1 MRNNRG
7 LLGLMLAL
15 ALVAAACGG
24 GDDATTE
31 TTEAPTTTAAP
42 ATTEAPTTTTT
53 AAPEPETLVIWADEN
68 RAKVMEQ
75 VAPTFEDAAG
85 VNVEIQIVDF
95 GEIRSQVQTA
105 APAGEGPDIFIGAAD
120 WSGELA
126 ANGVA
131 APLDL
136 GSRAGEF
143 EGIALDLFTF
153 DGALYALPYA
163 TEAIA
168 MYYNMDLVSEPPAAF
183 EDIEGICAGLSGIE
197 NCVGVPGGGDGPDA
211 YHNYP
216 FVSAQGGYIF
226 PFEAGAGFDPSD
238 VGLNSEGAIQGVK
251 FLEEQIAAGVV
262 DSVNY
267 DGAKQLFLDGT
278 QPFWITGP
286 WELGN
291 LADSGINWSVAKL
304 PTIGGSSPQPFAGG
318 QGFYLSTFSENPVLA
333 QSFLFDFIATPETM
347 QALYD
352 ADPRNPAH
360 TPTLEANSDNEVLQ
374 TFAASAADGVPIP
387 NVPEMGSVWGP
398 LGDNLLAVRN
408 GDKDAT
414 TAMND
419 AQTAVEEALAG

>member
-1 MRNNRG
+1 MRNKRALIG
-7 LLGLMLAL
+7 LVIAL
-15 ALVAAACGG
+15 AMVAAACGG
-24 GDDATTE
+24 DESTTE
-31 TTEAPTTTAAP
+31 ETTATTAAP
-42 ATTEAPTTTTT
+42 ETTTTT
-53 AAPEPETLVIWADEN
+53 AAPTTTVAPEPVTLLIWADEN
-68 RAKVMEQ
+68 RAEVMEQ
-75 VAPTFEDAAG
+75 VAPAFEDAAG
-85 VNVEIQIVDF
+85 VEVEIQIVDF

-105 APAGEGPDIFIGAAD
+105 GPAGEGPDIFIGASD

-131 APLDL
+131 SPIDL
-136 GSRAGEF
+136 GGRAGEF

-168 MYYNMDLVSEPPAAF
+168 MYYNTDLVSEVPATF
-183 EDIEGICAGLSGIE
+183 EEIGAVCDGLSGIE
-197 NCVGVPGGGDGPDA
+197 NCVGVPGGGDGGDA

-216 FVSAQGGYIF
+216 FVSANGGYIF
-226 PFEAGAGFDPSD
+226 PFEAGAGFDASD
-238 VGLNSEGAIQGVK
+238 VGLNSEDSIAGIK
-251 FLEEQIAAGVV
+251 FLEEQIAAGVI
-262 DSVNY
+262 DSLNY

-286 WELGN
+286 WELGT
-291 LADSGINWSVAKL
+291 LGDSALNWGVSTI
-304 PTIGGSSPQPFAGG
+304 PTIGGNAPQPFAGG
-318 QGFYLSTFSENPVLA
+318 QGFYLSAFSENAVLA
-333 QSFLFDFIATPETM
+333 QSFLFDFIATQETM

-360 TPTLEANSDNEVLQ
+360 TPTLAANSDNAVLQ
-374 TFAASAADGVPIP
+374 AFAASAANAVPIP

-398 LGDNLLAVRN
+398 LGDNILAVRN